1 MLQGPSDHSI
11 RQHAH
16 STCCDNKPRRQHRF
30 RHLRRLGNSGC
41 LLRLNLLRILA
52 RGQDVCQRLEL
63 NRLQPRLQQQKQV
76 FSERTVPLQ
85 GSIITPGQQ
94 TWRWRTGRQS

>member
-16 STCCDNKPRRQHRF
+16 STCCDNKPRRQYRL
-30 RHLRRLGNSGC
+30 RHLRRLGNSGR

-52 RGQDVCQRLEL
+52 RSQDACQRLEL

-76 FSERTVPLQ
+76 FSKRTVPLK
-85 GSIITPGQQ
+85 GSIIITGQQ
-94 TWRWRTGRQS
+94 AWRWCTGQQP